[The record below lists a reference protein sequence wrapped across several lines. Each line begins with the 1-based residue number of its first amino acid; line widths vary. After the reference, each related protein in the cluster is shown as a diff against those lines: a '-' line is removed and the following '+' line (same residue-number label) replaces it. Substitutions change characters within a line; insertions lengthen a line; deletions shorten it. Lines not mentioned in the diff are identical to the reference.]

1 MKKIVVLFTFSL
13 LVLSC
18 KKDHQI
24 SEPVDDAIGNETIE
38 KPLVDSLMI
47 QREQDSIQ
55 LVRQDSIEK
64 ARKDSIALVK
74 KIELEN
80 KRKSKKFAVYQ
91 GEVFSYWP
99 IKESD
104 SLRKLFYNT
113 FSKDQQYTI
122 AALNRIDTDHINRRD
137 TLIVPN
143 EFKKSFID
151 YSPFPRTLEKVV
163 DVPKLVVFSYPIQAY
178 AVYEK
183 GRLVKWGPTNMGK
196 QSAQTPRGL
205 FFTNWKGRR
214 VTSTVDDE
222 WILNWNFNIHNTQ
235 GVGWHQYALPG
246 YPASHS
252 CLRLLDADAQ
262 WLYNWADQ
270 WVLADKNTV
279 KVKGTPVIVFG
290 DYKFGVKGIWHRL
303 VEDASITH
311 ISKSQLEEVIEPY
324 LAEIYNQQLIREEYN
339 ETKSA
344 STTPIKND
352 SLKVV
357 NDSLE

>member
-1 MKKIVVLFTFSL
+1 MKKIVALFTFSL

-24 SEPVDDAIGNETIE
+24 SEPVDDVIE
-38 KPLVDSLMI
+38 NDFVVTPLVDSLLI
-47 QREQDSIQ
+47 QRTIDSIHLAKQDSINT
-55 LVRQDSIEK
+55 V
-64 ARKDSIALVK
+64 RKDSIAAAK
-74 KIELEN
+74 KLQLEK
-80 KRKSKKFAVYQ
+80 KRKSKKLSIFQ
-91 GEVFSYWP
+91 GDEFSYWP

-104 SLRKLFYNT
+104 SLRKLFYDT
-113 FSKDQQYTI
+113 FSNDEQYII
-122 AALNRIDTDHINRRD
+122 AALNRIDTKHINRRD
-137 TLIVPN
+137 TLVVPN
-143 EFKKSFID
+143 EFKQSFID
-151 YSPFPRTLEKVV
+151 YSPFPRTLDKVT

-183 GRLVKWGPTNMGK
+183 GHLVKWGPTNMGK

-270 WVLADKNTV
+270 WILQDKHTI

-290 DYKFGVKGIWHRL
+290 DYQFGVKGIWHKL
-303 VEDASITH
+303 VEDARITH
-311 ISKSQLEEVIEPY
+311 ISKSQLEEIIEPY
-324 LAEIYNQQLIREEYN
+324 LAEIYNQQFIREEYN
-339 ETKSA
+339 KSQNA
-344 STTPIKND
+344 SITPIKRD
-352 SLKVV
+352 SLNTVT
-357 NDSLE
+357 DTLR